1 MKKGEPLYLPN
12 EYRAMIEALAT
23 PLDASKVTGE
33 LSWPMLDEKHDKLSW
48 ALRKKLGFVPPKRS
62 DERKRVFISEGNAT
76 IPLEQDVLF
85 EDILDELVVTG
96 FTSWNTAKGIAP
108 TAEILIDMAYQLQST
123 SEHSTREWFIL
134 LCSYV
139 DPFGRAEP
147 FDSLVE
153 THEIELNF
161 FEHRPESERVKYVTR
176 PTNVFRTLQP
186 KLYGPNGSRT
196 ALSLEKIQD
205 IDLRAATEAW
215 REGDC
220 VVELLTAMALGDNL
234 GDTIFK

>member
-1 MKKGEPLYLPN
+1 MG
-12 EYRAMIEALAT
+12 IEKEA
-23 PLDASKVTGE
+23 
-33 LSWPMLDEKHDKLSW
+33 
-48 ALRKKLGFVPPKRS
+48 GFVPPKRS

-76 IPLEQDVLF
+76 IPLEQDILF

-139 DPFGRAEP
+139 DPFGQSEP

-153 THEIELNF
+153 TRKIELDP
-161 FEHRPESERVKYVTR
+161 FEYRPKNERVKYVTR

-196 ALSLEKIQD
+196 ALSPEKIQD
-205 IDLRAATEAW
+205 VDLRAATKLGVWATA
-215 REGDC
+215 
-220 VVELLTAMALGDNL
+220 LLSY
-234 GDTIFK
+234 

>member
-1 MKKGEPLYLPN
+1 
-12 EYRAMIEALAT
+12 MIEALAT

-76 IPLEQDVLF
+76 IPLEQDILF

-96 FTSWNTAKGIAP
+96 FTSWNTAKGMAP

-139 DPFGRAEP
+139 DPFGYSEP
-147 FDSLVE
+147 FDSLLKDDK
-153 THEIELNF
+153 T
-161 FEHRPESERVKYVTR
+161 KMTR
-176 PTNVFRTLQP
+176 KTTDVFRTLQP

-196 ALSLEKIQD
+196 ALSLDKIQD
-205 IDLRAATEAW
+205 VDLKAAIEAW
-215 REGDC
+215 RQGDC
-220 VVELLTAMALGDNL
+220 IVELLTAMALGDNL
-234 GDTIFK
+234 GDTVYK

>member
-1 MKKGEPLYLPN
+1 MAQLRQQFVHPNWVRNIISITKKGVPLYLPN

-96 FTSWNTAKGIAP
+96 FTSWNTAKGMAP

-134 LCSYV
+134 LCSNVNPY
-139 DPFGRAEP
+139 GYSEP
-147 FDSLVE
+147 FDSL
-153 THEIELNF
+153 
-161 FEHRPESERVKYVTR
+161 
-176 PTNVFRTLQP
+176 
-186 KLYGPNGSRT
+186 
-196 ALSLEKIQD
+196 
-205 IDLRAATEAW
+205 LRMTEQ
-215 REGDC
+215 
-220 VVELLTAMALGDNL
+220 
-234 GDTIFK
+234 K